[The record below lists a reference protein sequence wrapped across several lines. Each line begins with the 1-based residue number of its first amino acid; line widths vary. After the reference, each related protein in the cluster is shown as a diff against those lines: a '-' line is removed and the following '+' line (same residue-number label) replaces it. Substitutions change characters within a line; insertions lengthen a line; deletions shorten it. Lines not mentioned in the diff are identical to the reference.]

1 MDYDRNE
8 GRRRRELE
16 KALAAKKKLE
26 ARFAELTRKARTAK
40 SRLLATTRH
49 ESWHRHALAWLDRDA
64 GYDGEMASARVWLRS
79 LPIHDYIAAL
89 APHAEAMPDATN
101 IHVEVAAVRAHHPE
115 WTEKGDALLL
125 DRARRDY
132 ADELE
137 GFRVWQRDNPDKK
150 DWRTRPPTSTQL
162 FLISRNA
169 TRLGIDEPFNL
180 DRGGA
185 HDWIEAHGGNLRLTE
200 DGATTDCA
208 EAQVTTSGKGAVDIT
223 ALAAA
228 LTSVTGSGGGAA
240 GDAAATEAG
249 S

>member
-64 GYDGEMASARVWLRS
+64 GYDGEMASARVWLRT
-79 LPIHDYIAAL
+79 LPIHDYIAVL
-89 APHAEAMPDATN
+89 VPHAEAMPDTSN
-101 IHVEVAAVRAHHPE
+101 IQIEVAAVRANQTE

-125 DRARRDY
+125 ERARRDY
-132 ADELE
+132 VAELE
-137 GFRVWQRDNPDKK
+137 SFRAWQRDNPDKK
-150 DWRTRPPTSTQL
+150 DWRTRPPTRTQL

-169 TRLGIDEPFNL
+169 ARLGIDEPFNL

-200 DGATTDCA
+200 DRPTNDDA
-208 EAQVTTSGKGAVDIT
+208 EAQVTTSGKASVEIT

-228 LTSVTGSGGGAA
+228 LTSVQGSGAGGES
-240 GDAAATEAG
+240 DAAATEAG